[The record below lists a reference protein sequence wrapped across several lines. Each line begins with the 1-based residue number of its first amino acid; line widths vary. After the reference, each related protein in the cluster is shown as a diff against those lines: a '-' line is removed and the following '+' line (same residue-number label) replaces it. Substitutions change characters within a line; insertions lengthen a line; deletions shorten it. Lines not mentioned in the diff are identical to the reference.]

1 MSRNKKS
8 RKPSSAPTAK
18 PKLSKKELA
27 NVEKRVR
34 KRKGKQA
41 GNRQQ
46 EAQVKASSQSDT
58 NQNKDPRLGSKKPI
72 VLEAKSINNN
82 NNVQKPKSN
91 KNSSA
96 IAPILV
102 IDKEDFDQQALIQEF
117 EAIEENTD
125 LQNILAKQDQGL
137 SLSNEEVDFYN
148 QQMTRHQELSDLL
161 GYEDEADEESTEA
174 TSEDDLWNKLDSSD
188 LSDY

>member
-1 MSRNKKS
+1 MPRIKKS

-46 EAQVKASSQSDT
+46 EAQNKQASTLDA

-72 VLEAKSINNN
+72 VLEVNTTNKT
-82 NNVQKPKSN
+82 VQKPKSN
-91 KNSSA
+91 KNQSA
-96 IAPILV
+96 VAPILV
-102 IDKEDFDQQALIQEF
+102 IDKEDVDQQALIQEL
-117 EAIEENTD
+117 EAIEENND
-125 LQNILAKQDQGL
+125 LQNILAKQEQGL

-148 QQMTRHQELSDLL
+148 QQMARHQELSELL
-161 GYEDEADEESTEA
+161 GYEEEVDEDSADT